1 VTKSLANEYAADNI
15 RVNTICIGL
24 VRSAQIARR
33 AKGDLETHYAELA
46 KQRVP
51 LGRVAHAS
59 EFDLEFTSEGE
70 LRRSLKEHVSKI
82 VWSMQEQMEGLERCR
97 GTRRGLGLLIAHL
110 SMPAWNAR
118 SRMPAGVQYS
128 AGTDIGLDG
137 RGDGQRLWDLIDRT
151 FTR

>member
-1 VTKSLANEYAADNI
+1 
-15 RVNTICIGL
+15 
-24 VRSAQIARR
+24 
-33 AKGDLETHYAELA
+33 
-46 KQRVP
+46 
-51 LGRVAHAS
+51 
-59 EFDLEFTSEGE
+59 LEFTSEGE

-97 GTRRGLGLLIAHL
+97 GTRGGLGLLIAHL